1 MTLINTRYAFHH
13 LYSNTCK
20 LVLKKN
26 IDMNKIIIAFD
37 GTNFPSAAF
46 EFCRRMNEHHYILLT
61 GIFIPQATLASMWSY
76 ASSTAELFVPL
87 VEDEEAELVQQ
98 NIRKFEKLCK
108 DNKIDY
114 RIHKNF
120 FDLGLTAL
128 EKESLFADLL
138 VVSSQEFYKGSGSA
152 GASVMVET
160 LLHDARC
167 PVLLLPAETSYP
179 ESTIIAY
186 NGSDDCVFALKQ
198 FIYLFPHLL
207 HLPATFVFVAKNT
220 DEAIPS
226 QKELKELANAHFH
239 KTELLTFSEKEGQ
252 HFETWCSQHPDS
264 IVVSGSFGRSGLSLF
279 FKKSFIEKL
288 MTATQRPLFIAHR

>member
-1 MTLINTRYAFHH
+1 
-13 LYSNTCK
+13 
-20 LVLKKN
+20 
-26 IDMNKIIIAFD
+26 MNKIIIAFD

-87 VEDEEAELVQQ
+87 IEDNEADLVKE

-114 RIHKNF
+114 RVHKDF
-120 FDLGLTAL
+120 FELGLTAL

-138 VVSSQEFYKGSGSA
+138 VIGSQEFYKGAGSGEAAMMAES
-152 GASVMVET
+152 

-167 PVLLLPAETSYP
+167 PVLLLPAEASYP

-186 NGSDDCVFALKQ
+186 DGSEDCVFALKQ
-198 FIYLFPHLL
+198 FIYLFPHMLDF
-207 HLPATFVFVAKNT
+207 PATFVFVAK
-220 DEAIPS
+220 DMDDAIPA
-226 QKELKELANAHFH
+226 QKELKELANAHFR
-239 KTELLTFSEKEGQ
+239 KTAFLTFSEKEGQ
-252 HFETWCSQHPDS
+252 QFENWCNQHPGAV
-264 IVVSGSFGRSGLSLF
+264 VVSGSFGRSGLSLL

-288 MTATQRPLFIAHR
+288 IRSAGRPLFIAHR